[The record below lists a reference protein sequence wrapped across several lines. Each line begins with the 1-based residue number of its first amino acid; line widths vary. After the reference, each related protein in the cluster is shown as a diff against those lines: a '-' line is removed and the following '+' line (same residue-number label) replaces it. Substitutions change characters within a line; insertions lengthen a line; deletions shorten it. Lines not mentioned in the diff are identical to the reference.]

1 MEGDGEIYERTKE
14 RKRVEV
20 NIRKKLIP
28 VEF

>member
-1 MEGDGEIYERTKE
+1 MEGDEEIYERTKE